1 MFPSVF
7 FLLPPSPLLVPFDQK
22 ATGYILFV
30 LLGVPECFTGTVPD
44 VHTHMTQEDPNTQNF
59 LFLPKNSFSG
69 VAQGKTKYKF
79 TLREGEEEVRSEEE
93 RENSPDSRLL
103 AEEGRMLRRSTV
115 WRLLGVTCVPKI
127 QTNLTHFF
135 GLISFSF

>member
-1 MFPSVF
+1 M
-7 FLLPPSPLLVPFDQK
+7 
-22 ATGYILFV
+22 

-44 VHTHMTQEDPNTQNF
+44 VHTHTHMTQERSKHTNF

-127 QTNLTHFF
+127 QTDKQTSHT
-135 GLISFSF
+135 FSV